1 MTMIKIKINNKEY
14 SCEEGKTILEV
25 ARENNIFIP
34 TLCYLKNVCEESNC
48 RICMVEM
55 ADTGRLVTSCST
67 KVADGMSVYTDS
79 EKVYNSRKNTLK
91 LIRTNHICDCSCP
104 KDGECD
110 LQNLFHDYDV
120 KAPTND
126 YEVKH
131 YAKDTSSACIVRDNE
146 KCILCGRC
154 VSVCANTQQVYALT
168 KQQRGFETFVGCAYN
183 TTLDKSTCIGCGQ
196 CTLVC
201 PTGALTEK
209 SEVELVKKAI
219 RDPQKKVFA
228 QIAPAV
234 RVSIAE
240 AFGNPIGTFDE
251 NKMVE
256 ALRLLGFDKV
266 FDVNIGADFTV
277 LEEGAE
283 LIERIQTKKNLPL
296 FSSCCPGWFK
306 FLQTQYPEFDKHLS
320 SCKSPTEMLGAL
332 VKNYYAEKE
341 GLDKDNVVVVD
352 IMPCTG
358 KKQERHRAK
367 DVDYVIT
374 TRELAKMIK
383 SAHIDYNNLKGQQFD
398 SPLSNYSG
406 AGLIFGVTGGVTE
419 AVLRHASALLDG
431 KNSKVDFTETRLEKG
446 RKEVEV
452 TCGDIKLHLCIVSG
466 LGNAKDVLE
475 EIKAGT
481 ANYDFVEVMA
491 CPGGCINGGGQN
503 YVDYSKIDVDTVK
516 RLRAEAIYNHDRNLT
531 LRVSK
536 DNVDMQKVYDEYLG
550 KDKKR
555 AHELLHW
562 RHED

>member
-1 MTMIKIKINNKEY
+1 MVKIKINNKEY
-14 SCEEGKTILEV
+14 TCDENKTILEV
-25 ARENNIFIP
+25 ARENGIFIP

-48 RICMVEM
+48 RICMVELEGS
-55 ADTGRLVTSCST
+55 GRLVTSCST
-67 KVADGMSVYTDS
+67 KVSEGLSVFTDS

-91 LIRTNHICDCSCP
+91 LIRSNHTCDCTCP
-104 KDGECD
+104 KEGECD
-110 LQNLFHDYDV
+110 LQKLF
-120 KAPTND
+120 ND
-126 YEVKH
+126 YAVKEPNNC
-131 YAKDTSSACIVRDNE
+131 YEKKEYEKDTTSPCIVRDNE

-154 VSVCANTQQVYALT
+154 VNVCANVQEVHALT
-168 KQQRGFETFVGCAYN
+168 KQQRGFNTFVGCAYN
-183 TTLDKSTCIGCGQ
+183 ETLDKSTCIGCGQ

-201 PTGALTEK
+201 PTGALTEH
-209 SEVELVKKAI
+209 SEVEAVKKAL
-219 RDPQKKVFA
+219 RDPNKIVFA

-251 NKMVE
+251 NRMVE
-256 ALRLLGFDKV
+256 SLKKLGFDKV

-283 LIERIQTKKNLPL
+283 LMERVKTNSTLPL

-306 FLQTQYPEFDKHLS
+306 YLNTMYPEYADHLS

-341 GLDKDNVVVVD
+341 GLDKDNIVVVD

-358 KKQERHRAK
+358 KKQEKLRAK
-367 DVDYVIT
+367 DVDYVLS

-383 SAHIDYNNLKGQQFD
+383 SANIDYNNLKGEKFD

-431 KNSKVDFTETRLEKG
+431 KNNKVDFAETRLEKG
-446 RKEVEV
+446 KKEIEV
-452 TCGDIKLHLCIVSG
+452 TCGDVKLKICIVSG
-466 LGNAKDVLE
+466 LANAKSVMEDL
-475 EIKAGT
+475 KAGK
-481 ANYDFVEVMA
+481 AHYDFVEVMA
-491 CPGGCINGGGQN
+491 CPGGCINGGGQI
-503 YVDYSKIDVDTVK
+503 YVDYSKTDVETVK
-516 RLRAEAIYNHDRNLT
+516 KLRAEAIYNHDRNLT
-531 LRVSK
+531 LRLSK

-550 KDKKR
+550 KDKKK

-562 RHED
+562 RH